1 VKAKDAQIGK
11 LEADLLKRS
20 EQLRRSE
27 ADIRHHERQ
36 ASEVKLR
43 AREERDQRRSAVTTA
58 TQAQDTIRRYIG
70 SSAGLCARVCL
81 RGRGSGVDQL
91 IRTSPSVA
99 DAQRVFFRGG
109 GSGSSSTVSLTWR
122 WPSARTHRLEREL
135 SGLRRQVLA
144 RREDD
149 SPDDDE
155 LSRQLEETLLAQ
167 TAASIRDGFARKRLE
182 RQRHKRRRDRDGEHG
197 ADGGGGGGAHNKRQR
212 RAAASDVLVPATVSQ
227 VVDSLS

>member
-1 VKAKDAQIGK
+1 MKAKDAQIGK

-144 RREDD
+144 RRDD
-149 SPDDDE
+149 SPDDDD